1 MHQVYHLPSVHKDT
15 FGTFESILTKQQFPA
30 QAYFFSIKE
39 VFPILALSF
48 LSNNVT
54 VFTI

>member
-15 FGTFESILTKQQFPA
+15 FPA
-30 QAYFFSIKE
+30 QAFFFSIKE
-39 VFPILALSF
+39 VLPILALSF